1 MNNKWSFHCENTDLL
16 SSSTVQLCAA
26 HQQSGPYS
34 SYMYLSCV
42 GVVFTHVVSQVMMSW
57 LLLFIIYWLMT
68 CTWMTQ
74 KWRKFTFLIKCLL
87 WMSSHSDLTTTTKL
101 QNTGLLFFTN
111 EVMYVRESTWW
122 GGVWKL
128 QRGVGWGHL
137 TFFYWQR
144 RVRRYGM
151 EIWGMEFS
159 SENLQSLHP
168 PSQQSTFP

>member
-128 QRGVGWGHL
+128 QRGVGWYSIPL
-137 TFFYWQR
+137 MIFLARSAST
-144 RVRRYGM
+144 
-151 EIWGMEFS
+151 EFS